1 MKDDG
6 SPRFFFRGHF
16 HIVLRTRRPASHS
29 FSAAYKSVCRFGG
42 CTVIHIYLTAMHAFF
57 QRVGLEKPP
66 DPKEQVRS
74 WQSKLRSEMRAIERQ
89 CRDIAREEK
98 SVEKEIKACGKR
110 GDVKSAKML
119 AREVVNSRNVQGKL
133 YSNRARLLSMSNALT
148 EQLATIRAV
157 KSIGKSTEI
166 MRLMNEC
173 VKIPQMTEAMRDMS
187 REMAKAGMI
196 DDIVESAFEAE
207 DADLEEES
215 EEAVNK
221 VLAEIG
227 LDTLAAMP
235 AAGTSNLPQ
244 TQVAEQQ
251 EVQEEEE
258 KEDADVE
265 ALQAR
270 LNAVRA

>member
-1 MKDDG
+1 
-6 SPRFFFRGHF
+6 
-16 HIVLRTRRPASHS
+16 
-29 FSAAYKSVCRFGG
+29 
-42 CTVIHIYLTAMHAFF
+42 
-57 QRVGLEKPP
+57 
-66 DPKEQVRS
+66 
-74 WQSKLRSEMRAIERQ
+74 
-89 CRDIAREEK
+89 
-98 SVEKEIKACGKR
+98 
-110 GDVKSAKML
+110 
-119 AREVVNSRNVQGKL
+119 
-133 YSNRARLLSMSNALT
+133 
-148 EQLATIRAV
+148 
-157 KSIGKSTEI
+157 
-166 MRLMNEC
+166 
-173 VKIPQMTEAMRDMS
+173 
-187 REMAKAGMI
+187 MAKAGMI